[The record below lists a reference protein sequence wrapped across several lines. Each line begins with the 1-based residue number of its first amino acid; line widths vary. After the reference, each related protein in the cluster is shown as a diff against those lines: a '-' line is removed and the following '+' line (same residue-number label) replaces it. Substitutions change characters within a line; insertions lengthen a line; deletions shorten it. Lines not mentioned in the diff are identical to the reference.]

1 MSVGDVVPALHLTLR
16 ETRRELEQL
25 RELAV
30 ELAEALDYEVDARCG
45 MVKRHDWRR
54 AAKALHRARCEG
66 LL

>member
-1 MSVGDVVPALHLTLR
+1 MSVDDVPVLHLTLR

-30 ELAEALDYEVDARCG
+30 ELAEALDREVDARYG
-45 MVKRHDWRR
+45 RAELDRH
-54 AAKALHRARCEG
+54 ATSSALHRARCEG